1 MISQRIH
8 NHILIPCD
16 VIYIYLTSHRFGCD
30 IFYVNGV
37 GFHSYFGYSKTVSTE
52 LNGNDFISAFAER
65 AKGLG
70 KFVSVLTIRSF

>member
-1 MISQRIH
+1 
-8 NHILIPCD
+8 
-16 VIYIYLTSHRFGCD
+16 
-30 IFYVNGV
+30 VNGV
-37 GFHSYFGYSKTVSTE
+37 GFHSYFGYSKTGSTE